1 MKPTNIM
8 KRTKWI
14 KDTSSI
20 WARGRSKGKG
30 SLEAV
35 DNALLMFEA
44 CNNNQWPEALREV
57 ESALNEWIASKT
69 NDQGQLKTV
78 RSHDTINLLKSQIA
92 AALAG
97 RTPEI
102 WSGAYPPVFVSTD
115 VLMEKVEVPD
125 TWRGKVD
132 TILGELNTDANGKK
146 LMEMLSAACEKQHQK
161 VVIAYGKNQC
171 APVKLDILMDN
182 DQRLRPKLSEW
193 MSNDNI
199 VQTGIDKSGP
209 KPRFIGGAGSS
220 ALVLFDPTVGAGPD
234 GDRPSWV
241 ALGHELIHA
250 YHYVTGTCA
259 RKLNGSTDTDSGL
272 SEEEM
277 QTIGTGGYKGQIPS
291 ENWLRESAGAVE
303 RTKYSGY
310 DFKQT
315 KCTLTGER

>member
-8 KRTKWI
+8 TRKKWI
-14 KDTSSI
+14 DDTSSF
-20 WARGRSKGKG
+20 WTRGRSKGQG

-44 CNNNQWPEALREV
+44 CTNNQWPEALRVV
-57 ESALNEWIASKT
+57 ESALNDWIASKT
-69 NDQGQLKTV
+69 NVQGQLKTA
-78 RSHDTINLLKSQIA
+78 RSHTTIQLLKNQIA

-97 RTPEI
+97 RDPEI
-102 WSGAYPPVFVSTD
+102 WSTYPPIFISTD
-115 VLMEKVEVPD
+115 VLMEKVEVPG

-132 TILGELNTDANGKK
+132 TILGELNSDPRGKT
-146 LMEMLSAACEKQHQK
+146 LMESLSAACQSQRQK

-171 APVKLDILMDN
+171 APVRVDVLMDN
-182 DQRLRPKLSEW
+182 HQRLRPKLSEW
-193 MSNDNI
+193 MSNNSI
-199 VQTGIDKSGP
+199 VQTGIDKSGTKP
-209 KPRFIGGAGSS
+209 KFIGGAGSS
-220 ALVLFDPTVGAGPD
+220 ALVLFDPDVAAGPD

-259 RKLNGSTDTDSGL
+259 RPLTGSTNTDSGL

-291 ENWLRESAGAVE
+291 ENWLRESAGSPE

-310 DFKQT
+310 DFSAT
-315 KCTLTGER
+315 KCTLTG